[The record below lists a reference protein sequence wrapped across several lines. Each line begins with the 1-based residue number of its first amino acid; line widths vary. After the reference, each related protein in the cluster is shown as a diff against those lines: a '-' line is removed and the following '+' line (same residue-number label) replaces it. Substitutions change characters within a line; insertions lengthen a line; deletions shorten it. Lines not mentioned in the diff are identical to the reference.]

1 MAIELTRI
9 TQKQAPQFRALIKN
23 EGDGTLFDPAIH
35 LATAAELEAEGID
48 AAPIS
53 CSVYRSTN
61 SIAPYNFST
70 AEAVPVEGFQDVP
83 IDPDAFVD
91 TSGQDPVTYNFA
103 FTLDNRASFAFADAG
118 IYFVDFLLYPKTGAA
133 LAWRVGVE
141 VG

>member
-9 TQKQAPQFRALIKN
+9 TQRQAPQFRALIKS
-23 EGDGTLFDPAIH
+23 EGDGSLFDPNTH
-35 LATAAELEAEGID
+35 LATAAELATEGID

-53 CSVYRSTN
+53 CTVYRSTN

-70 AEAVPVEGFQDVP
+70 ENADIVEGYENVEIPSSAFIDV
-83 IDPDAFVD
+83 A
-91 TSGQDPVTYNFA
+91 SQDPVTYNFA
-103 FTLDNRASFAFADAG
+103 FTLDNRATFAFAEAG
-118 IYFVDFLLYPKTGAA
+118 LYFVDFLLYPKTGAA

>member
-1 MAIELTRI
+1 MAIELVRI
-9 TQKQAPQFRALIKN
+9 TQKQAPQFRARIRTEN
-23 EGDGTLFDPAIH
+23 DGTLFDPSVH
-35 LATAAELEAEGID
+35 LATAAELAQEGID

-53 CSVYRSTN
+53 CTVYKSTN

-70 AEAVPVEGFQDVP
+70 AEAVPVEGFVDVP

-103 FTLDNRASFAFADAG
+103 YTLDNRASFAFADAG

>member
-1 MAIELTRI
+1 MIELTRI
-9 TQKQAPQFRALIKN
+9 TQRQAPQFRALITN
-23 EGDGTLFDPAIH
+23 AADGTLFDPATN
-35 LATAAELEAEGID
+35 LATAAELAQEGID

-53 CSVYRSTN
+53 CTVYKSTN

-70 AEAVPVEGFQDVP
+70 ANAEAVAGFTDVEIP
-83 IDPDAFVD
+83 STAFID
-91 TSGQDPVTYNFA
+91 TSGQDPVEYNFA
-103 FTLDNRASFAFADAG
+103 YTLDNRAAFAFADAG

>member
-23 EGDGTLFDPAIH
+23 ESDGTLFDPTVH
-35 LATAAELEAEGID
+35 LATAAELAAEGID
-48 AAPIS
+48 ASPIS

-61 SIAPYNFST
+61 SIAPYSFST
-70 AEAVPVEGFQDVP
+70 AEAVPVEGFVDVP
-83 IDPDAFVD
+83 ISADAFVD
-91 TSGQDPVTYNFA
+91 TSGQDQVLYNFA

>member
-1 MAIELTRI
+1 MIELTRI
-9 TQKQAPQFRALIKN
+9 TQKQAPQFRALIQTD
-23 EGDGTLFDPAIH
+23 DGATLFDPDTH
-35 LATAAELEAEGID
+35 LATQADLTSEGID

-53 CSVYRSTN
+53 CTVYKSTN

-70 AEAVPVEGFQDVP
+70 AEAEVVAGFQDVEIP
-83 IDPDAFVD
+83 DTAFID
-91 TSGQDPVTYNFA
+91 TTGKNPVVYNFA
-103 FTLDNRASFAFADAG
+103 FTLDNRAAFAFADAG

>member
-1 MAIELTRI
+1 MSIELVRI
-9 TQKQAPQFRALIKN
+9 TQKQAPQFRARIRTEN
-23 EGDGTLFDPAIH
+23 DGTLFDPSVH
-35 LATAAELEAEGID
+35 LATAADLAAEGID

-53 CSVYRSTN
+53 CSVYKSTN

-70 AEAVPVEGFQDVP
+70 AEAVPIEGFVDVP
-83 IDPDAFVD
+83 IDADAFVD

-103 FTLDNRASFAFADAG
+103 YTLPNRAAFAFADAG

-133 LAWRVGVE
+133 VPWRVGVE

>member
-1 MAIELTRI
+1 MAIDLTRI

-23 EGDGTLFDPAIH
+23 EDGTLFDPSVH
-35 LATAAELEAEGID
+35 LATAAELAAEGID
-48 AAPIS
+48 ASPIS
-53 CSVYRSTN
+53 CSVYKSTN

-70 AEAVPVEGFQDVP
+70 AEAVPVEGFVDVP
-83 IDPDAFVD
+83 ISADAFVD
-91 TSGQDPVTYNFA
+91 TAGQNPATYNFA
-103 FTLDNRASFAFADAG
+103 YTLDNRASFAFADAG

>member
-1 MAIELTRI
+1 MIELARI
-9 TQKQAPQFRALIKN
+9 TQKQAPQFRALIRTEN
-23 EGDGTLFDPAIH
+23 NGTLFDPTVH
-35 LATAAELEAEGID
+35 LATVADLAAEGID

-70 AEAVPVEGFQDVP
+70 AEATPVAGFQDVE
-83 IDPDAFVD
+83 ISSDAFVD
-91 TSGQDPVTYNFA
+91 TTGQDPVLYNFA
-103 FTLDNRASFAFADAG
+103 FTLDNRTAFAFADAG